1 MYYLCEEKN
10 HSSSSCCLFSFFF
23 PFLPQPLFLLPPPAS
38 PRLTA
43 SLFPCFPPAAG
54 PSWAAAARRRT
65 SAASALAPAAA
76 ASTRRVLP
84 PGGHK
89 SQRESVSIVDRICLR
104 LQFGSVG
111 PMAITLS
118 QSLGQNI
125 GMLRNKERPDAGEEA
140 GRRKCLV
147 MSTANNNSI
156 IQPAILF
163 YVNIFFVVFVVT
175 HCRTKLL
182 CCIEQS

>member
-1 MYYLCEEKN
+1 M
-10 HSSSSCCLFSFFF
+10 
-23 PFLPQPLFLLPPPAS
+23 
-38 PRLTA
+38 
-43 SLFPCFPPAAG
+43 
-54 PSWAAAARRRT
+54 
-65 SAASALAPAAA
+65 
-76 ASTRRVLP
+76 LP

-89 SQRESVSIVDRICLR
+89 SQRESVSVVDGICLH

-140 GRRKCLV
+140 GSRKCLL
-147 MSTANNNSI
+147 MSAANDNSRIVI

-163 YVNIFFVVFVVT
+163 YIKIFFVVFVVT
-175 HCRTKLL
+175 HSRAK
-182 CCIEQS
+182 

>member
-1 MYYLCEEKN
+1 M
-10 HSSSSCCLFSFFF
+10 
-23 PFLPQPLFLLPPPAS
+23 
-38 PRLTA
+38 
-43 SLFPCFPPAAG
+43 
-54 PSWAAAARRRT
+54 
-65 SAASALAPAAA
+65 
-76 ASTRRVLP
+76 LP

-104 LQFGSVG
+104 LQYGSVG

-140 GRRKCLV
+140 GRRKCIL

-156 IQPAILF
+156 IVIIQPAILF
-163 YVNIFFVVFVVT
+163 HIKISFVVFVVT
-175 HCRTKLL
+175 H
-182 CCIEQS
+182 